1 MSEPQLREC
10 PGCGLLQTVPTLA
23 PGVTAQCVRCPTIL
37 RRTSAHRFDHIIAL
51 TLSAFILLVVMCST
65 TLMSVET
72 AGIRRTAD
80 LFSGPEELGRQNM
93 GELAVVIIF
102 VTVLAPLIRLVGM
115 LYVLI
120 RLHERTPP
128 GHLRRIFAW
137 AERLRPWSMLEV
149 FVFGV
154 FVAYVKLGDLVTI
167 GLMAG
172 VYALLGLT
180 FVLVWMDSAFDRE
193 AVWERLDRRDVSG
206 GPRSPVGAV
215 GCETC
220 GLVSVPHEDDPRCA
234 TTWRG
239 WFEKSP

>member
-80 LFSGPEELGRQNM
+80 LFSGPEELVRQNM
-93 GELAVVIIF
+93 GELAVVIVF

-120 RLHERTPP
+120 RLHEKTPAASP
-128 GHLRRIFAW
+128 I
-137 AERLRPWSMLEV
+137 
-149 FVFGV
+149 
-154 FVAYVKLGDLVTI
+154 VT
-167 GLMAG
+167 
-172 VYALLGLT
+172 T
-180 FVLVWMDSAFDRE
+180 
-193 AVWERLDRRDVSG
+193 
-206 GPRSPVGAV
+206 SPSF
-215 GCETC
+215 T
-220 GLVSVPHEDDPRCA
+220 
-234 TTWRG
+234 
-239 WFEKSP
+239 